1 MKRKIDT
8 KINGEVLSE
17 LDGLKKR
24 DKKRV
29 PIRIDK
35 ATIILVEKKKANKKY
50 IAEYSERLE
59 KSRDNF
65 R

>member
-17 LDGLKKR
+17 LDSFKKI

-29 PIRIDK
+29 PLRIDK
-35 ATIILVEKKKANKKY
+35 ATIILVEKKNANKKY